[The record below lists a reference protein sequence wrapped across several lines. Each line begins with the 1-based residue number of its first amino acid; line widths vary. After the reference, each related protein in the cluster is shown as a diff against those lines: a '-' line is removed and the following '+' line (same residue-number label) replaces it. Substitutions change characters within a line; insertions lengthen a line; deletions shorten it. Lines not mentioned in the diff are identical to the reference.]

1 MPIKRHAIVVLLLL
15 THMQLASACS
25 SSVQTIQGE
34 GWVIFPA
41 EQAGEQ
47 GIGNG
52 FVANGQTAE
61 YWTPSE
67 NDVVTL
73 ENELGSYLQ
82 NNSDRF
88 EGQKTPIE
96 ERLDEYNRQYIGI
109 ILEGKKIIYAN
120 YFCDSVQD
128 WGKDFVFVMDG
139 GDCFFQFK
147 YDADTAEFFD
157 LQVNGNA

>member
-1 MPIKRHAIVVLLLL
+1 MPIKSHATVVFLLL
-15 THMQLASACS
+15 MQLASACS

-34 GWVIFPA
+34 GWVIFTA
-41 EQAGEQ
+41 EQASEQ
-47 GIGNG
+47 GIGNW
-52 FVANGQTAE
+52 FVANGQTVE

-67 NDVVTL
+67 NDILTL
-73 ENELGSYLQ
+73 ENGLSVYLQ
-82 NNSDRF
+82 ETNSERF
-88 EGQKTPIE
+88 NEQKAPIW

-109 ILEGKKIIYAN
+109 ILEGEKIIYAN

-128 WGKDFVFVMDG
+128 WRKEFVFVMDG

-147 YDADTAEFFD
+147 YGMDIKEFFD